1 MTSDSKLTRAAAVA
15 AARAWIGT
23 PYHHQAALRGAGCDC
38 LGLVRGIYRDLH
50 GYDPEVPQPYSG
62 DWAEATGNEAMLAA
76 ARRHL
81 LEKPVA
87 ELTDGDVVLFRMR
100 PDAVVKHAAIASGGG
115 RMIHAQEGAAVSE
128 VPLAPWWRR
137 RIAAVFQFP
146 GIG

>member
-1 MTSDSKLTRAAAVA
+1 MTSDRKLTRAAAVA

-87 ELTDGDVVLFRMR
+87 DLTG
-100 PDAVVKHAAIASGGG
+100 
-115 RMIHAQEGAAVSE
+115 
-128 VPLAPWWRR
+128 W
-137 RIAAVFQFP
+137 
-146 GIG
+146 